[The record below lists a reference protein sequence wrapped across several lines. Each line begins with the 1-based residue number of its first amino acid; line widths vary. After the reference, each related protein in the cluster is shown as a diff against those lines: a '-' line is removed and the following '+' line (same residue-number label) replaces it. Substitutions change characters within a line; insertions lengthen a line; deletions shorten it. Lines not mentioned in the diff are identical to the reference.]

1 MPDPLP
7 HPGTTSHNAAPDGPG
22 AAPSQRRPARKRTA
36 TTRAR
41 FAARLLAFG
50 LGLAVSLALAE
61 AALWVAGWPIV
72 GIYWGDNGD
81 KGPRALRIPGPSG
94 GAYRGFGST
103 VRAVHYDYDV
113 TYAVNRHGFATPDP
127 APKRPGEYR
136 VGLIGDS
143 FTFGLGVQTSQRFA
157 DLWFDLV
164 KSNHPHATLYNLG
177 TPSSGTLQHAE
188 ILAGV
193 GAEYDLDEI
202 ILCFYSGNDPDD
214 NIAHQRLLAA
224 GPLPDVEPQPH
235 GVRAFLRSNF
245 RLPSFVWIRGL
256 RALST
261 VRYGGGGTVQGVRA
275 AWPVTEQ
282 ALDNFR
288 AAVGDRPFSIW
299 YLPSAVELND
309 DLWRKVKGD
318 FQFDD
323 AARYAVADLL
333 RAWASARGVPFLDTT
348 PALITKPY
356 ADVHFP
362 VDQHWNADGH
372 RLVADLLIASPE
384 AAAIT
389 RRERPVP

>member
-1 MPDPLP
+1 MAE
-7 HPGTTSHNAAPDGPG
+7 PGTSPPPPPTPVSSG
-22 AAPSQRRPARKRTA
+22 ASSSTHSSKSTRSPKRRSW
-36 TTRAR
+36 RAWIS
-41 FAARLLAFG
+41 ARLLLLCFSLA
-50 LGLAVSLALAE
+50 LGLALTE
-61 AALWVAGWPIV
+61 AALWAAGWPIV

-113 TYAVNRHGFATPDP
+113 TYAVNRHGFATPEP

-136 VGLIGDS
+136 IGIIGDS
-143 FTFGLGVQTSQRFA
+143 FSFGLGVQTSQRFS

-164 KSNHPHATLYNLG
+164 KSNYPHATLYNLG

-193 GAEYDLDEI
+193 GAQYDLDEI

-214 NIAHQRLLAA
+214 NIAYQRLLAA
-224 GPLPDVEPQPH
+224 GPLPDIEPQPH

-261 VRYGGGGTVQGVRA
+261 VRYGGGGTEQGVRA
-275 AWPVTEQ
+275 AWPVTEH
-282 ALDNFR
+282 ALENLR
-288 AAVGDRPFSIW
+288 AAVGARPFTIW
-299 YLPSAVELND
+299 YLPSALELND
-309 DLWRKVKGD
+309 DLWRKVRTD

-323 AARYAVADLL
+323 AARYAVADRL
-333 RAWASARGVPFLDTT
+333 RDWASAWGVPFIDTT

-356 ADVHFP
+356 SDVHFP

-372 RLVADLLIASPE
+372 RLVADLLMAAPE

-389 RRERPVP
+389 RR